1 LNNQVITGSV
11 PFDFGRGQTI
21 LSENP
26 PTFHIIPLAKGG
38 ADKAFNMQLIPKDSV
53 EERSELK

>member
-1 LNNQVITGSV
+1 VA
-11 PFDFGRGQTI
+11 FDFAGGSTI

-26 PTFHIIPLAKGG
+26 PTFHIVPLAKGG